1 MNNYADTFSPSEDK
15 YALRKKFLNDRGGR
29 RLFSNRR
36 SFSYGIYYPN
46 RRFRKERRSGLDRRN
61 QLRFYKN
68 EIITERLSGPKRF
81 GLLTVISGIISIFGN
96 WWNYLN

>member
-1 MNNYADTFSPSEDK
+1 MNNFVDTFSPSEDK
-15 YALRKKFLNDRGGR
+15 NALRKKPLNDRGGR
-29 RLFSNRR
+29 RFFSDRR

-68 EIITERLSGPKRF
+68 EIITERLSSPKRF
-81 GLLTVISGIISIFGN
+81 GLFTVISGILSIFGS
-96 WWNYLN
+96 W